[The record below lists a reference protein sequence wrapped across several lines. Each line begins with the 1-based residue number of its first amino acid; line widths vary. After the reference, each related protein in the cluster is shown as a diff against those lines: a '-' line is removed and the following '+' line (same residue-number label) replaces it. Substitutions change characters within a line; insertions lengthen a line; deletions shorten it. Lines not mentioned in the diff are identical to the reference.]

1 MGAQVDSGGTLTI
14 SSGRTLTINNGSRA
28 PDMTVN
34 GTLVNAGTVATNGT
48 LAFNSGGKYQHNYT
62 TTQGTIPTATWN
74 LNSTAEIIGYTTNA
88 TRPSGLG
95 QAFGNFTWNSPN
107 QVSSSNISLSGDL
120 SSVTGN
126 LTVTSTGTGSVR
138 LANTLTSGTVNVGG
152 NVLVNGGTLYVSGS
166 SGAIT
171 LNVGGNLT
179 VSSGNFYISG
189 ASGTTNPTVNV
200 AGNVILNGGTLRPSL
215 STGVS
220 TLNVAGNWTNSGS
233 FIPDYSTVTF
243 NGSAAQTIG
252 GTASTTFYNLTI
264 NNGSGV
270 SLGQNQTVNRLLTLT
285 NGDVDLGGYTLTLA
299 TATAGNG
306 VTATGARAI
315 AGNGTVAFTAARAIN
330 GGTLAFGPNVTVR
343 ITDGVD
349 FGAGGLSTING
360 ILLINGG
367 GYVQSGKA
375 PTYGSSSTLKYD
387 TGGTYGAS
395 EEWYPNTTSGPGVP
409 QNVEIASGTALNFG
423 SSAFARTTRGHV
435 TINGTLTLSTAIGG
449 DLKLGGNWINNGTF
463 NTNSRAVEFNGS
475 GAQNISGS
483 TDTTFAYLTL
493 VNTSADSAG
502 VSLGRNT
509 AVNNLLTLT
518 DGLLKV
524 AAYNLTLGA
533 NASISHPGSAAS
545 MVVTDVDGAAT
556 GDGFLCKAYSS
567 NGSFEFPV
575 GDAYGATEYSPSTLN
590 FTADLGASTVCV
602 RVTNARH
609 PDWPGANYPTYIT
622 RYWTATST
630 DNTFTCTASFTYTD
644 GDVVLGGSPL
654 QTEAVLYHK
663 VWDGASWT
671 TKNQTNVDTNTLSSV
686 VNSFSDHTA
695 FSGSPLAA
703 ALASFDAEAYPDHIL
718 VTWETVSELGNL
730 GFNLYRG
737 ASATGPDRQLN
748 QTLIPS
754 QSPGSSNGF
763 VYTWEDAA
771 DLVPGAT
778 YYYWVEA
785 LDIYGVTTRY
795 GPVSVDYTTPTAVR
809 LVQVSATPT
818 WPRIAVLLATAVL
831 LAGLVIRRS
840 PAQTR

>member
-1 MGAQVDSGGTLTI
+1 MGVQVDSGGTLTI
-14 SSGRTLTINNGSRA
+14 ASGRTLTINNGSRA

-34 GTLVNAGTVATNGT
+34 GTVVNAGTVTTNGT

-200 AGNVILNGGTLRPSL
+200 AGNVILSGGTLRPSL

-220 TLNVAGNWTNSGS
+220 TLNVAGNWTNGGS
-233 FIPDYSTVTF
+233 FIPDYSTVAF
-243 NGSAAQTIG
+243 NGTGAQSIG
-252 GTASTTFYNLTI
+252 GSVDTAFANLTI
-264 NNGSGV
+264 
-270 SLGQNQTVNRLLTLT
+270 VN
-285 NGDVDLGGYTLTLA
+285 
-299 TATAGNG
+299 
-306 VTATGARAI
+306 
-315 AGNGTVAFTAARAIN
+315 
-330 GGTLAFGPNVTVR
+330 
-343 ITDGVD
+343 
-349 FGAGGLSTING
+349 S
-360 ILLINGG
+360 
-367 GYVQSGKA
+367 
-375 PTYGSSSTLKYD
+375 
-387 TGGTYGAS
+387 
-395 EEWYPNTTSGPGVP
+395 
-409 QNVEIASGTALNFG
+409 
-423 SSAFARTTRGHV
+423 
-435 TINGTLTLSTAIGG
+435 
-449 DLKLGGNWINNGTF
+449 
-463 NTNSRAVEFNGS
+463 
-475 GAQNISGS
+475 
-483 TDTTFAYLTL
+483 
-493 VNTSADSAG
+493 SADSAG
-502 VSLGRNT
+502 VSLSRNT
-509 AVNNLLTLT
+509 AVNSLLTLT

-556 GDGFLCKAYSS
+556 GDGFLCKAYSG

-609 PDWPGANYPTYIT
+609 PNWPEANYPTYIT

-630 DNTFTCTASFTYTD
+630 DNTFTCTASFTYAD
-644 GDVVLGGSPL
+644 GDVVLGGTPV
-654 QTEAVLYHK
+654 QTEGDLYHK
-663 VWDGASWT
+663 VWDGVSWT

-703 ALASFDAEAYPDHIL
+703 ALASFDAEAFPGHIR
-718 VTWETVSELGNL
+718 VTWETVSEVGNL

-737 ASATGPDRQLN
+737 ASAAGPDRQLN

-754 QSPGSSNGF
+754 QSPGSSTGF
-763 VYTWEDAA
+763 IYTWDDDV

-778 YYYWVEA
+778 YFYWVEA
-785 LDIYGVTTRY
+785 LDIYGVTTRH
-795 GPVSVDYTTPTAVR
+795 GPVSVEYAIPTAVR
-809 LVQVSATPT
+809 LSQVSAAPT
-818 WPRIAVLLATAVL
+818 WPRIAVLLAAAVL

-840 PAQTR
+840 PARTR